1 MKELLTGLVQA
12 VQEQA
17 VALGTVADH
26 VTALKQTLARK
37 FPEMADDLKTQ
48 IQADQEK
55 SRTENYQLQVSLGKL
70 REAIAQIPDA
80 PTEQSKQ
87 PEQPKKRAP
96 ARRKV
101 EAAAKPRA
109 AAKRRH
115 G

>member
-80 PTEQSKQ
+80 PTKQ

>member
-87 PEQPKKRAP
+87 PKKRAP